1 MPDISPK
8 GRSSTGSVL
17 WSFIVTDSC
26 DTLAAM
32 ASPTSS
38 QANWISV
45 AGDSNTDL
53 RDALARRV
61 ADLRAAGKFS
71 EADERHIAQ
80 LSFSVTREG
89 FVATPERMEILRRLC
104 QIYSADVRPQAP
116 TSHRKIIGPF
126 IVLGKR
132 MLQPVI
138 NAVFGPALRNQRE
151 FNANVVSLLTDLSND
166 AR

>member
-1 MPDISPK
+1 MAAP
-8 GRSSTGSVL
+8 STSH
-17 WSFIVTDSC
+17 S
-26 DTLAAM
+26 
-32 ASPTSS
+32 
-38 QANWISV
+38 WITV
-45 AGDSNTDL
+45 AGEVNHDVRETT
-53 RDALARRV
+53 ARRV

-71 EADERHIAQ
+71 EVDERHIAQ
-80 LSFSVTREG
+80 LSFAITRDG
-89 FVATPERMEILRRLC
+89 FAATPERLELLRRLC
-104 QIYSADVRPQAP
+104 QLYSADVRPQAP

>member
-1 MPDISPK
+1 M
-8 GRSSTGSVL
+8 SSTGSVL
-17 WSFIVTDSC
+17 WSFIVTASC
-26 DTLAAM
+26 DTLARM
-32 ASPTSS
+32 AALTTPHS
-38 QANWISV
+38 WITV
-45 AGDSNTDL
+45 AGEVNHDV
-53 RDALARRV
+53 REALARRV

-80 LSFSVTREG
+80 LSFSVTRDG
-89 FVATPERMEILRRLC
+89 FTATPERVELLRRLC
-104 QIYSADVRPQAP
+104 QIYSADIRPQAP

-132 MLQPVI
+132 ILQPVI

>member
-1 MPDISPK
+1 
-8 GRSSTGSVL
+8 L
-17 WSFIVTDSC
+17 WSFIATGSC

-32 ASPTSS
+32 AAPTSPQS
-38 QANWISV
+38 NWLSV
-45 AGDSNTDL
+45 AGENNTDV

-80 LSFSVTREG
+80 LSFSVTRDG
-89 FVATPERMEILRRLC
+89 FTATPERVELLRRLC
-104 QIYSADVRPQAP
+104 QIYSADVRPQTP

-166 AR
+166 SR

>member
-1 MPDISPK
+1 
-8 GRSSTGSVL
+8 
-17 WSFIVTDSC
+17 
-26 DTLAAM
+26 M
-32 ASPTSS
+32 ATPTVPN
-38 QANWISV
+38 AYWISI
-45 AGDSNTDL
+45 AGEPSQDV

-80 LSFSVTREG
+80 LSFSVTRDG
-89 FVATPERMEILRRLC
+89 FTATPERVELLRRLC
-104 QIYSADVRPQAP
+104 QIYSADIRPQAP

-151 FNANVVSLLTDLSND
+151 FNASVVSLLTDLSND

>member
-1 MPDISPK
+1 M
-8 GRSSTGSVL
+8 
-17 WSFIVTDSC
+17 
-26 DTLAAM
+26 AA
-32 ASPTSS
+32 PTSP
-38 QANWISV
+38 QNPWISV
-45 AGDSNTDL
+45 AGENDQNL

-89 FVATPERMEILRRLC
+89 FVATPERIALLRRLC

-132 MLQPVI
+132 MLQPVV

>member
-1 MPDISPK
+1 MNGLRLFVACKQGLHFVFLDFACV
-8 GRSSTGSVL
+8 GQGQVFFRDHSTDV
-17 WSFIVTDSC
+17 C
-26 DTLAAM
+26 D
-32 ASPTSS
+32 
-38 QANWISV
+38 V
-45 AGDSNTDL
+45 
-53 RDALARRV
+53 LARRV

-80 LSFSVTREG
+80 LSFSVTRDG
-89 FVATPERMEILRRLC
+89 FTATPERVELLRRLC
-104 QIYSADVRPQAP
+104 QIYSADIRPQAP

-151 FNANVVSLLTDLSND
+151 FNAHVVSLLTDLSND